1 MQQSVKGEEMMKEDL
16 NHADLIPEKDDMK
29 PGGMIDGI
37 MKEEAKTEVKNR
49 RISEDPS
56 TLDDVLQE
64 EHEKKQK

>member
-1 MQQSVKGEEMMKEDL
+1 MMKEDL

-37 MKEEAKTEVKNR
+37 MKEEAKTEVRNR